1 MLHGICLVYIAPF
14 ISKFVDRS
22 PNKRVFLM
30 LSGLTAGI
38 AFMAYF
44 FFQSFF
50 VTLFSA
56 VMLGVAG
63 SLMYAAQTP
72 YILSME
78 ITQKLGEGRALS
90 IISMASRIGQVIGP
104 FIFGWMFIFGIDK
117 SLPILGILYVI
128 AAIGFILMTQKE
140 KA

>member
-1 MLHGICLVYIAPF
+1 
-14 ISKFVDRS
+14 
-22 PNKRVFLM
+22 M

-38 AFMAYF
+38 AFMAYY

-90 IISMASRIGQVIGP
+90 LLSMTSRIGQVAGP
-104 FIFGWMFIFGIDK
+104 FVFGWMFIFGIDK
-117 SLPILGILYVI
+117 GLPILGVVYVI
-128 AAIGFILMTQKE
+128 AAIGFMLMTQKE